1 MCEASFRYLNFS
13 LYPPHFISIYI
24 YEVTIISRYVVIKI
38 SFKNITL
45 FTTILMSKIMSDYLL
60 FLYKI
65 LLFYSQSDTSHHS
78 CTKKK
83 KKKIQDFFYHKCI
96 SSHDVRVDS
105 SFEKLKT
112 WLYSPY
118 KASSFLLLLVNL

>member
-1 MCEASFRYLNFS
+1 MCETSFRDLNFNF
-13 LYPPHFISIYI
+13 YPPHLISIYI
-24 YEVTIISRYVVIKI
+24 YEVTIILRVSVIKI

-78 CTKKK
+78 CTQKKK
-83 KKKIQDFFYHKCI
+83 KKR
-96 SSHDVRVDS
+96 S
-105 SFEKLKT
+105 
-112 WLYSPY
+112 
-118 KASSFLLLLVNL
+118 